1 MARVAPKEDWTFE
14 RLMKSA
20 KKIVNPSGSRAK
32 WRGASPNYV
41 NSASRRHDRTIPF
54 AGTKSVLFQFSHG
67 GLTESNVTHRIH
79 LQFFGLRVL
88 REDQINTT
96 ALKAMTKGKNFFIS
110 KWKGETFFVEKPS
123 VVTPVRVRCTCS
135 DAFFRLNWYNHEHK
149 AIFGVKPRKYIS
161 KAKKPGPP
169 VNPTH
174 QAGVCKHMINSL
186 LAIESDGKIKPGT
199 RSPKSL
205 RV

>member
-1 MARVAPKEDWTFE
+1 MARAAPKGEWTFE

-20 KKIVNPSGSRAK
+20 KKIVNPSGSQGR
-32 WRGASPNYV
+32 WRGASRNYAS
-41 NSASRRHDRTIPF
+41 SASRKHDRTIPF

-67 GLTESNVTHRIH
+67 GLTESTAIHRIH

-88 REDQINTT
+88 TEAQVNTT
-96 ALKAMTKGKNFFIS
+96 ALKAMVKGKGFFME

-123 VVTPVRVRCTCS
+123 VVSPVRVRCTCS
-135 DAFFRLNWYNHEHK
+135 DSFFRWNWWNFEEK
-149 AIFGVKPRKYIS
+149 AAFGRKPRKYQRKTKTAPS
-161 KAKKPGPP
+161 
-169 VNPTH
+169 VNPGH
-174 QAGVCKHMINSL
+174 EAGVCKHMINSL